1 MQRGTRNV
9 DISKGVQT
17 TSRESDRNLMAPVW
31 ADSFLTARGSTV
43 LEVIA
48 LMVGGS
54 KYLCL
59 CKSWVCFSP
68 RYKIF
73 PQLMPALTCSSIH
86 DMLIHVSDH
95 IQPYGSYFRRCHT
108 ILRTFRKE
116 LFFFGQQRAAQHD
129 VGSISASNQL
139 TRQHSSTSCGQVQ
152 VEILT

>member
-59 CKSWVCFSP
+59 CKS
-68 RYKIF
+68 
-73 PQLMPALTCSSIH
+73 
-86 DMLIHVSDH
+86 
-95 IQPYGSYFRRCHT
+95 
-108 ILRTFRKE
+108 
-116 LFFFGQQRAAQHD
+116 
-129 VGSISASNQL
+129 
-139 TRQHSSTSCGQVQ
+139 
-152 VEILT
+152 